1 MLYKNG
7 SKKREVEYTH
17 KEKKKK
23 HRVEKIKILILEK
36 KKEKPGKENFLFSH
50 FHTCIVKKCG
60 LLLETGNPFS

>member
-23 HRVEKIKILILEK
+23 HRVEKIRILILERK
-36 KKEKPGKENFLFSH
+36 G
-50 FHTCIVKKCG
+50 
-60 LLLETGNPFS
+60 ETR